1 MKQLFIYTYLEFKR
15 FLKILPY
22 FIAGSIILAVIAN
35 LTSFTAKNVFNVKS
49 LSNYKLK
56 IAVVIE
62 DESDLM
68 DMLFK
73 MLESADCTT
82 DTCDF
87 IETDID
93 SANEMIA
100 NKEVTALLVIPEGF
114 FESIKDGTNIPIEI
128 TFSEG
133 SNMISLILRQLSMA
147 GAKTLSAAQ
156 CGIYTQYDIYN
167 EHDKMFYNPDAN
179 AYLNDTYLKY
189 VLQRETMF
197 RNTTAYPTGKLSI
210 AESYLCSGIG
220 LIILLI
226 SMSCATFF
234 DNENKVF
241 KQYMNKRGINTA
253 LMYLVKILIFTGFTS
268 VMLYVLQIATSGSFP
283 VTALIPAVL
292 CSGCIAIFILN
303 MCSGTSVGIL
313 TLFTINF
320 CACFLSGYFLPV
332 SFFPEALRTLGNLLP
347 SGMVSGQVQYAY
359 GYGDS
364 HTTALLIYSLIF
376 YILTLLTEELHQ
388 RRDMA

>member
-179 AYLNDTYLKY
+179 AYLNDTYL
-189 VLQRETMF
+189 
-197 RNTTAYPTGKLSI
+197 
-210 AESYLCSGIG
+210 
-220 LIILLI
+220 
-226 SMSCATFF
+226 
-234 DNENKVF
+234 
-241 KQYMNKRGINTA
+241 
-253 LMYLVKILIFTGFTS
+253 
-268 VMLYVLQIATSGSFP
+268 
-283 VTALIPAVL
+283 
-292 CSGCIAIFILN
+292 
-303 MCSGTSVGIL
+303 
-313 TLFTINF
+313 
-320 CACFLSGYFLPV
+320 
-332 SFFPEALRTLGNLLP
+332 
-347 SGMVSGQVQYAY
+347 
-359 GYGDS
+359 
-364 HTTALLIYSLIF
+364 
-376 YILTLLTEELHQ
+376 
-388 RRDMA
+388 